1 MDKIRD
7 KITSLYMEYFMSY
20 RLSRITTRTGDDG
33 KTNLGTKDRL
43 SKSHIRIETLGT
55 LDELNSSIGI
65 VLAYAPANQEI
76 THTLKQVQQDLF
88 DVGGELCPPYR
99 QAMTANRVAKLDSC
113 ITKWNADLPPLT
125 EFILP
130 GGNLKAASC
139 HLARTI
145 CRRAERCMVALHESE
160 AVNPDILRYLNR
172 LSDLLF
178 IAARMLARETGSKE
192 ELWEHTK

>member
-1 MDKIRD
+1 M
-7 KITSLYMEYFMSY
+7 MSY
-20 RLSRITTRTGDDG
+20 RLSKITTRSGDDG

-55 LDELNSSIGI
+55 LDELNSSIGW
-65 VLAYAPANQEI
+65 VLAHEPANLAI
-76 THTLKQVQQDLF
+76 TQALKQVQQDLF
-88 DVGGELCPPYR
+88 DAGGELCPPYR
-99 QAMTANRVAKLDSC
+99 LAITTEKIALLDSL
-113 ITKWNADLPPLT
+113 ITEWNANLPPLT

-160 AVNPDILRYLNR
+160 AVNLDMLRYLNR

-178 IAARMLARETGSKE
+178 IVARMLARETTME
-192 ELWEHTK
+192 EVLWEHDKKKR

>member
-1 MDKIRD
+1 
-7 KITSLYMEYFMSY
+7 MSY
-20 RLSRITTRTGDDG
+20 RLSRITTRSGDDG

-55 LDELNSSIGI
+55 LDELNSSIGL
-65 VLAYAPANQEI
+65 VLAHSPANQEI
-76 THTLKQVQQDLF
+76 THALKQVQQDLF
-88 DVGGELCPPYR
+88 DAGGELCPPYR
-99 QAMTANRVAKLDSC
+99 QAITADKIAKLDSL
-113 ITKWNADLPPLT
+113 ITEWNATLLPLT

-145 CRRAERCMVALHESE
+145 CRRAERCIVALHESE
-160 AVNPDILRYLNR
+160 EVNPDMLRYLNR

-178 IAARMLARETGSKE
+178 IIARILARETTGKE
-192 ELWEHTK
+192 ELWEHS

>member
-1 MDKIRD
+1 
-7 KITSLYMEYFMSY
+7 MSY
-20 RLSRITTRTGDDG
+20 RLSRITTRSGDDG

-55 LDELNSSIGI
+55 LDELNSCVGF
-65 VLAYAPANQEI
+65 VLAYEPTDQEI
-76 THTLKQVQQDLF
+76 VAALKQVQQDLF
-88 DVGGELCPPYR
+88 DAGGELCPPFR
-99 QAMTANRVAKLDSC
+99 QAITAEKVLFLDSL
-113 ITKWNADLPPLT
+113 IKKWNEGLPPLT

-145 CRRAERCMVALHESE
+145 CRRAERCIVALHEGE
-160 AVNPDILRYLNR
+160 GINPDILRYLNR

-178 IAARMLARETGSKE
+178 IVARMLARETSNKE
-192 ELWEHTK
+192 ELWEHNNSPHAP

>member
-1 MDKIRD
+1 M
-7 KITSLYMEYFMSY
+7 TY
-20 RLSRITTRTGDDG
+20 RLSRITTRSGDDG

-55 LDELNSSIGI
+55 LDELNSCIGLL
-65 VLAYAPANQEI
+65 LAHDPEI
-76 THTLKQVQQDLF
+76 QAITQALKQVQQDLF
-88 DVGGELCPPYR
+88 DAGGELCPPYR
-99 QAMTANRVAKLDSC
+99 QAIHAEKIAKLDSL
-113 ITKWNADLPPLT
+113 ITEWNANLPPLT

-145 CRRAERCMVALHESE
+145 CRRAERCMVTLHESE
-160 AVNPDILRYLNR
+160 AVNPDMLRYLNR

-178 IAARMLARETGSKE
+178 IAARMLARETETKE
-192 ELWEHTK
+192 ELWEHNRHNDD

>member
-1 MDKIRD
+1 
-7 KITSLYMEYFMSY
+7 MSY
-20 RLSRITTRTGDDG
+20 RLSRITTRSGDDG

-55 LDELNSSIGI
+55 LDELNSSVGF
-65 VLAYAPANQEI
+65 VLAYEPADKEI
-76 THTLKQVQQDLF
+76 VVALKQVQQDLF
-88 DVGGELCPPYR
+88 DAGGELCPPYR
-99 QAMTANRVAKLDSC
+99 AAITAEKILYLDSL
-113 ITKWNADLPPLT
+113 IKEWNESLPPLT

-160 AVNPDILRYLNR
+160 GVNPDILRYLNR

-178 IAARMLARETGSKE
+178 IVARMLVRETSSKE
-192 ELWEHTK
+192 ELWEHPPTRPERRRGPPTKF